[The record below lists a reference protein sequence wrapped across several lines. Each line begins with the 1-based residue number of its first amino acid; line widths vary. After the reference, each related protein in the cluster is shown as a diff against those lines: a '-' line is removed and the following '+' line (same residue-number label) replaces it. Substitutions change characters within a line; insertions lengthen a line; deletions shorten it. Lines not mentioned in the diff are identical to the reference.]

1 MRRIIAA
8 TAMSAGLRRGVK
20 IALVL
25 LLVWQGAIWLFDPPR
40 YVLPGPWDVG
50 TAFLRQPL
58 FFARHSLTTAT
69 EILLGFV
76 LGAGAGAGIAL
87 LMAAFPRLGRNLW
100 PLLLVM
106 QALPVFVIAPLLVV
120 WFGFGMGSKV
130 IMAMIIIFF
139 PVASA
144 FADGLRRTDPDLV
157 DATAMTEA
165 THWQSLIH
173 VRVPL
178 ALPSL
183 LSGLRVSAPLAPLG
197 AVVGE
202 WVGASAGLGFIM
214 VQANA
219 RMQTATVFVAMAILA
234 MFSLLMRH
242 AVDRLAPRL
251 IPWASNQ

>member
-1 MRRIIAA
+1 MK
-8 TAMSAGLRRGVK
+8 AGLRRGAT

-25 LLVWQGAIWLFDPPR
+25 LLSWQGAIWLFDPPR
-40 YVLPGPWDVG
+40 YVLPGPTDVAD
-50 TAFLRQPL
+50 AFLRQPL

-120 WFGFGMGSKV
+120 WFSFGMGSKV

-157 DATAMTEA
+157 DATAMTDA

-173 VRVPL
+173 VRAPL

-234 MFSLLMRH
+234 IFTLLMRH